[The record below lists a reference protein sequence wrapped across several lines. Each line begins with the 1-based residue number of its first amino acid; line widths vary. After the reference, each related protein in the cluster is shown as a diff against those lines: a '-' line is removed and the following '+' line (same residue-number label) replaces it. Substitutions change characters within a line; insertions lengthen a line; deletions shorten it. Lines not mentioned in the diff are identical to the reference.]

1 MPNTKKNFKK
11 YIFIIILVIL
21 IIIAIS
27 IFMKSTAS
35 TQLKQIEKFP
45 ESYRPYL
52 RELAKKTS

>member
-45 ESYRPYL
+45 ERYRPYL
-52 RELAKKTS
+52 RELAKKK